1 MILKIVDKKELI
13 IKEGIYYFGLSD
25 YPQVRDW
32 EWNNILAFLCY
43 EKAQARETKVLCED
57 KELLNRV
64 LRAADELNGTEYIPP
79 VAEARERFVYHATN
93 VTAAQKILKS
103 GKLLSA
109 TKVYGK
115 TGKELTIERRATG
128 WEDPAD
134 FYEYVMFGWGTH
146 MVGDYVVLSENF
158 SDKEELK
165 KEKLDAG
172 VHFYIKYEDIIKHK
186 GHVFDGYHPI
196 KVKDEVAS
204 SNYLFACIV
213 PEQFKE
219 QIENIVPQELV
230 AKVHY
235 LHQRGIGLQHWNS
248 KVAEYVEGL

>member
-1 MILKIVDKKELI
+1 
-13 IKEGIYYFGLSD
+13 
-25 YPQVRDW
+25 
-32 EWNNILAFLCY
+32 
-43 EKAQARETKVLCED
+43 
-57 KELLNRV
+57 
-64 LRAADELNGTEYIPP
+64 
-79 VAEARERFVYHATN
+79 
-93 VTAAQKILKS
+93 
-103 GKLLSA
+103 
-109 TKVYGK
+109 
-115 TGKELTIERRATG
+115 
-128 WEDPAD
+128 
-134 FYEYVMFGWGTH
+134 

-158 SDKEELK
+158 PDKKELK
-165 KEKLDAG
+165 KGKLDAG